1 MYSIGNN
8 TINKSSVSKI
18 VSEPLSG
25 TESKEVKRQSTT
37 KVHRKTKEYSHF
49 DPLFSFEKTQLRIL
63 KHKNYRKPDYEIN
76 LRRYHPYIS
85 SIPISYSPL
94 PANHTV
100 VVITAGGTVGIGGMM
115 NGRKC
120 LLLSKTR

>member
-49 DPLFSFEKTQLRIL
+49 DPLFSFEKTQFSVL
-63 KHKNYRKPDYEIN
+63 KHKNYRKPDYVKN
-76 LRRYHPYIS
+76 LRWYHPYIRN
-85 SIPISYSPL
+85 IPISYSPL

>member
-8 TINKSSVSKI
+8 TNNKSSLSKI

-94 PANHTV
+94 PVNHTV
-100 VVITAGGTVGIGGMM
+100 VVITATGTVGIDRMLKS
-115 NGRKC
+115 RKC